1 MKVLVIGRDL
11 GGDGYRWVDAPKPWF
26 KVARPLEWLPVRGSE
41 KPPDAKPA
49 RTFETYVRTDLVTVD
64 FVPVLTLEGKD
75 EDLGLSP
82 VHLYREQ
89 APVTSTVRVS
99 DVEAQA
105 FAASETFLPN
115 RLWSMTNGHFAEVL
129 TDPVMLHWTLE
140 SHDPGTGMGTYRVVA
155 RGRAP
160 VNNAI
165 NPAVMRQEAR
175 DWREAL
181 RTSAAREGRCVAA
194 TLFATPTAAA
204 LLSIMRCEG
213 V

>member
-41 KPPDAKPA
+41 NPPDAKPA
-49 RTFETYVRTDLVTVD
+49 GTFDTYVRTDLVTVD
-64 FVPVLTLEGKD
+64 FVPVLTLEGKE

-89 APVTSTVRVS
+89 APEKLRVVIS
-99 DVEAQA
+99 NVERQA
-105 FAASETFLPN
+105 FAASDSFLPN
-115 RLWSMTNGHFAEVL
+115 RLWTMARALFEQ
-129 TDPVMLHWTLE
+129 TLE
-140 SHDPGTGMGTYRVVA
+140 MPEMVSYEQREATTAMTAFEVVA
-155 RGRAP
+155 RGRVA

-181 RTSAAREGRCVAA
+181 RTSATRKDAGVAA

-204 LLSIMRCEG
+204 PVSIMRCEG